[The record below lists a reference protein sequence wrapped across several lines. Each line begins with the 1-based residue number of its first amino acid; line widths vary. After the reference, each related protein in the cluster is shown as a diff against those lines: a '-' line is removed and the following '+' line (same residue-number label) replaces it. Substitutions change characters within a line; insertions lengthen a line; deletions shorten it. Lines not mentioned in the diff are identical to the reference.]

1 MAASER
7 CKEGI
12 ITFKHCRND
21 VEELNPEPGTITT
34 ERKSTEEGEEGE
46 AGEAGGLR
54 DLLPPAPATFCCGN
68 KETPRE
74 KPGLLDRVKY
84 RFKQLCSKSNIQE
97 KDQNTGLISWF
108 LY

>member
-1 MAASER
+1 MHLPPLSHRAIKVAASER

-34 ERKSTEEGEEGE
+34 ERMSTEEGEEGE

-54 DLLPPAPATFCCGN
+54 DLLPPAPATFC
-68 KETPRE
+68 
-74 KPGLLDRVKY
+74 LI
-84 RFKQLCSKSNIQE
+84 FSNI
-97 KDQNTGLISWF
+97 DSNNCVPVIR
-108 LY
+108 